1 MLANVCV
8 LKIYMNLSLLV
19 SSQEECIQVQQT

>member
-8 LKIYMNLSLLV
+8 LKKYMNLSLLV